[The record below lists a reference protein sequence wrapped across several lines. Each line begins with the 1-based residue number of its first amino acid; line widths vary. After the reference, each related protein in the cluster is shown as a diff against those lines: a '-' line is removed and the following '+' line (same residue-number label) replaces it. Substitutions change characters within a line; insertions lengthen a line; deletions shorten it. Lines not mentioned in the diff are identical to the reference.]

1 VTPLSDDELAR
12 RAARLEWLLFDV
24 DGVMTDG
31 HLIYGADGEQ
41 WKVFDVR
48 DGLGM
53 KLAQRSGLKVG
64 ILSGRITTAL
74 EVRAREL
81 GVDVLLMDRS
91 DKGPA
96 FAEFLA
102 QQTTSPERV
111 AYLGDDLVDLPVI
124 RRCGLSFAPA
134 DAMPEVLSRVDCVLS
149 RRGGRG
155 VVREMCETVLKAR
168 GAWDGILAS
177 YLEGE

>member
-1 VTPLSDDELAR
+1 MAILSDDELAR

-31 HLIYGADGEQ
+31 RLIYGPGGEQ
-41 WKVFDVR
+41 LKVFDVR

-64 ILSGRITTAL
+64 ILSGRVTTAL

-81 GVDVLLMDRS
+81 GVDSLIMDRS

-102 QQTTSPERV
+102 AQRTTPERV
-111 AYLGDDLVDLPVI
+111 AYVGDDLVDLPVI
-124 RRCGLSFAPA
+124 RRCGLTFAPA
-134 DAMPEVLSRVDCVLS
+134 DAVAEVRAQVDCVLS
-149 RRGGRG
+149 RRGGQG
-155 VVREMCETVLKAR
+155 AVREMCEMVLKAR
-168 GAWDGILAS
+168 NAWEGLLAP
-177 YLEGE
+177 YLKDE

>member
-1 VTPLSDDELAR
+1 MAILSDSELAR
-12 RAARLEWLLFDV
+12 RATRLEWLLFDV

-31 HLIYGADGEQ
+31 RLLYGPEGERL
-41 WKVFDVR
+41 KVFNVR

-64 ILSGRITTAL
+64 ILSGRVTVAL

-81 GVDVLLMDRS
+81 GVDALIMDRS

-102 QQTTSPERV
+102 ERSTTPERV
-111 AYLGDDLVDLPVI
+111 AYVGDDLIDLPVL

-134 DAMPEVLSRVDCVLS
+134 DAVAEVRAHVDCVLS
-149 RRGGRG
+149 RRGGQG
-155 VVREMCETVLKAR
+155 AVREMCERVLKAR
-168 GAWDGILAS
+168 GVWEGLLAP
-177 YLEGE
+177 YLGE

>member
-1 VTPLSDDELAR
+1 VAILSDDELAR

-31 HLIYGADGEQ
+31 RLIYGPEGERL
-41 WKVFDVR
+41 KVFDVR

-64 ILSGRITTAL
+64 ILSGRVTAAL

-81 GVDVLLMDRS
+81 GVNALIMDRS

-96 FAEFLA
+96 FSEFLA
-102 QQTTSPERV
+102 ERATTPERV

-124 RRCGLSFAPA
+124 RRCGLSFSPA
-134 DAMPEVLSRVDCVLS
+134 DAVAEVRAQVDCVLS
-149 RRGGRG
+149 RRGGQG
-155 VVREMCETVLKAR
+155 AVREMCEMVLKAR
-168 GAWDGILAS
+168 NAWEGLLAS
-177 YLEGE
+177 YREGE

>member
-1 VTPLSDDELAR
+1 VAILSDDELAR

-31 HLIYGADGEQ
+31 RLVYGADGEQ

-64 ILSGRITTAL
+64 VLSGRITTAL

-81 GVDVLLMDRS
+81 GVNALIMDRS

-102 QQTTSPERV
+102 TWKTSPERV
-111 AYLGDDLVDLPVI
+111 AYVGDDLVDLPVI

-134 DAMPEVLSRVDCVLS
+134 DAVAEVLARVDCVLA
-149 RRGGRG
+149 RRGGQG
-155 VVREMCETVLKAR
+155 AVREMCERVLKAR
-168 GAWDGILAS
+168 NAWEGLLAP